1 MATSKR
7 VQTLLL
13 LAFFVCVFAHRFPA
27 LGAHPLLGAEK
38 LTKVHF
44 FLHDTLSGSKPSAVL
59 VAHRE
64 NHTGVPNDPTPFGT
78 TFVID
83 DPLTAG
89 PELDSGV
96 VGNAQGLYVSSGQGP
111 LSLVLGVDFELT
123 AGPYSGSS
131 FVVFSRN
138 PVTEPH
144 RELAVVGGRGA
155 FRLARG
161 FAQLR
166 THYLNTTNGDAVIEY
181 DVTLLHY

>member
-7 VQTLLL
+7 VQTLRL

-59 VAHRE
+59 IAHRE

-78 TFVID
+78 AFVID

-96 VGNAQGLYVSSGQGP
+96 VGNAQGLYVSSGRT
-111 LSLVLGVDFELT
+111 LSRRALQR
-123 AGPYSGSS
+123 SS
-131 FVVFSRN
+131 FVVLEK
-138 PVTEPH
+138 P
-144 RELAVVGGRGA
+144 LAVVGGRGA

>member
-64 NHTGVPNDPTPFGT
+64 NHTGFPNDPTPFGT
-78 TFVID
+78 AF
-83 DPLTAG
+83 
-89 PELDSGV
+89 
-96 VGNAQGLYVSSGQGP
+96 GP

-161 FAQLR
+161 FAQLH

>member
-13 LAFFVCVFAHRFPA
+13 LAFFVCVFAHRFLA

-64 NHTGVPNDPTPFGT
+64 NHTGFRT
-78 TFVID
+78 TRR
-83 DPLTAG
+83 PSALPHG
-89 PELDSGV
+89 
-96 VGNAQGLYVSSGQGP
+96 
-111 LSLVLGVDFELT
+111 
-123 AGPYSGSS
+123 GPYSGSS